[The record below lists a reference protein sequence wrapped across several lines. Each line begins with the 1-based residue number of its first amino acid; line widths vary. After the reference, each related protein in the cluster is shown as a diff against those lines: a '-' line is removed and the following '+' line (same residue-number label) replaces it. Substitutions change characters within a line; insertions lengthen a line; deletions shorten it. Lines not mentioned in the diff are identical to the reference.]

1 QVSADNAAGPV
12 GAGCARHGRGNSI
25 VRASFFWDSTG
36 SGGIDHLTR
45 EPVSTRMSRH
55 EVVARTTEIWT
66 VHKQVLRFA
75 AGILRKQASA
85 ALRLR
90 SEAFRTM
97 EQTWKSQPGG
107 ALESDDMVKTK

>member
-1 QVSADNAAGPV
+1 M
-12 GAGCARHGRGNSI
+12 
-25 VRASFFWDSTG
+25 
-36 SGGIDHLTR
+36 DHFTR
-45 EPVSTRMSRH
+45 EPVRTRMSRH